1 MQFKDSQTDLHDS
14 LFFPPEL
21 NDLLRSNVHR
31 WPSSIISFQLWSDK
45 WRELWKL
52 FYRCSVYAISEK
64 NRHRTSEKE
73 SSMAG
78 TGRYEQQSLS
88 EPKQPV
94 TQSGGLTML
103 CPLIQMKPC
112 RWKAQPGNPFAV
124 CKHDVWFDSKIWPQ
138 QISGMWPNKTP
149 SPNGRFIFGFVGLPT
164 LMKAVPW
171 SMQCRQREPGQG
183 PQHCTL
189 VSFIR

>member
-1 MQFKDSQTDLHDS
+1 MFIGDH
-14 LFFPPEL
+14 
-21 NDLLRSNVHR
+21 H
-31 WPSSIISFQLWSDK
+31 PSSAFSSGVTSGESCGSFSTDVQSMLSRKKTGTEHPKKRAAWLVLVGTNSS
-45 WRELWKL
+45 L
-52 FYRCSVYAISEK
+52 YR
-64 NRHRTSEKE
+64 NPNN
-73 SSMAG
+73 
-78 TGRYEQQSLS
+78 LS
-88 EPKQPV
+88 HSQGD
-94 TQSGGLTML
+94 STML